1 MLVSVVLGIS
11 SVTNIVFGLQDITIG
26 NRITLLCIS
35 LKMVNMIIDDERTT
49 IQPALQKLLRCILW
63 KALHE
68 FDRLSILFR
77 ELSDP
82 LPLAE
87 KEAVHNIVRQDLKKE
102 KFEEI
107 PSSVSAKMQHKK
119 PIPSA
124 DSINDFVTTKKTC
137 SFVNK
142 YYKNKTQIRG
152 Y

>member
-1 MLVSVVLGIS
+1 MSVVLGIS

-26 NRITLLCIS
+26 NRITLLYIS
-35 LKMVNMIIDDERTT
+35 LKMVNMIIDNERTT
-49 IQPALQKLLRCILW
+49 TVSLQKLLRCILW
-63 KALHE
+63 KAFHE

>member
-1 MLVSVVLGIS
+1 MSVVLGIS

-26 NRITLLCIS
+26 NRITLLYT
-35 LKMVNMIIDDERTT
+35 LHFAKNGQYDNWQRTDDYT
-49 IQPALQKLLRCILW
+49 ALQKLLRCILW
-63 KALHE
+63 KAFHE

>member
-1 MLVSVVLGIS
+1 MSVVLGIS

-26 NRITLLCIS
+26 NRITLLYIS

-49 IQPALQKLLRCILW
+49 IQRYRNFYVVLW

>member
-1 MLVSVVLGIS
+1 MSVVLGIS

-49 IQPALQKLLRCILW
+49 IQRYRNFYVVLW